1 MMNPVKN
8 RRYTDHIVEQLKEYI
23 LNQQLSPG
31 ERLPSEAEL
40 CEIFNVSS
48 GTIREA
54 LHMLEHDGVVDIKKG
69 PGGGMFVSEGNFF
82 QVIESIFYA
91 LRWEQISFE
100 SLMETRKTLE
110 DRIARL
116 AAKRATKMDI
126 TELGAILKK
135 MEAPNTDHAQF
146 VQCDTDFHVCLAKAA
161 KNKILMMFMAAVK
174 ELHNRVVD
182 YETLHDDLFPV
193 AIRFHRNIYEAVAKK
208 QPEEAAAAMVAHLEY
223 FEEHYRKNTKHEI

>member
-1 MMNPVKN
+1 MLDPVKN

-23 LNQQLSPG
+23 LNQQLGPG

-40 CEIFNVSS
+40 CETFNVSR

-54 LHMLEHDGVVDIKKG
+54 LHMLEHDGVVCIKKG

-116 AAKRATKMDI
+116 AARRATKTDI
-126 TELGAILKK
+126 GELGAILKK
-135 MEAPNTDHAQF
+135 MEAPDTDHVQF
-146 VQCDTDFHVCLAKAA
+146 VQYDTDFHVCLAKAA
-161 KNKILMMFMAAVK
+161 KNKILEMFMFAVK

-182 YETLHDDLFPV
+182 YEALHDDLFPV
-193 AIRFHRNIYEAVAKK
+193 AIRFHRDICEAVGRK
-208 QPEEAAAAMVAHLEY
+208 QPEEAAAAMLAHLEY
-223 FEEHYRKNTKHEI
+223 FEGHYRKNNKNG